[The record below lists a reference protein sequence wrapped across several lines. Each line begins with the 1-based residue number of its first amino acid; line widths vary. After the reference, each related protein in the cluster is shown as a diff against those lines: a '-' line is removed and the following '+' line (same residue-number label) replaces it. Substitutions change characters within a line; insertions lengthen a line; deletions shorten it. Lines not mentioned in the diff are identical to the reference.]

1 MSSEYYGYRNGHS
14 VGSGV
19 QYRPKARKGKGAGGE
34 QGLSNGLII
43 LVIAIVVGC
52 FAVLWPK
59 YFYPMLFGESLHQPR
74 TDPEAMFMSGA
85 HGREYLQ
92 HKLKERGGA
101 GGHPGLH
108 PGTGEGGQA
117 RARMTPP
124 IRTADV
130 SHTLTS
136 LSSSSSLSL
145 SGPDTWNQTWD
156 GRCRSS
162 NTAGKRPGSHRVPH
176 ASLHCGHHH
185 PLRLHRHE
193 GISVYGS
200 NDGQLSLTVI
210 AADV

>member
-14 VGSGV
+14 VSSGV

-74 TDPEAMFMSGA
+74 TDPETMFMSGA
-85 HGREYLQ
+85 HGREYL
-92 HKLKERGGA
+92 HNKLKERG

-130 SHTLTS
+130 SYFHIIIIIIIIIIITITITITLRAQYLES
-136 LSSSSSLSL
+136 DPGWVRPFLQYSRRKVGEP
-145 SGPDTWNQTWD
+145 SG
-156 GRCRSS
+156 
-162 NTAGKRPGSHRVPH
+162 
-176 ASLHCGHHH
+176 
-185 PLRLHRHE
+185 
-193 GISVYGS
+193 I
-200 NDGQLSLTVI
+200 
-210 AADV
+210 